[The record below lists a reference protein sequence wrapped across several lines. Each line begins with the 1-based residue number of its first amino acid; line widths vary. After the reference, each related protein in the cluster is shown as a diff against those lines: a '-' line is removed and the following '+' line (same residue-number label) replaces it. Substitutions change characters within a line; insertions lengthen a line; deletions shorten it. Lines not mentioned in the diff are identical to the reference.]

1 MNRSPTRYEFNI
13 KKYRENLAKDPNDIT
28 AKGMINH
35 YLDYD
40 EQDKEHAVDPEW
52 CKDNLEYDLRTTEWI
67 IEKAKCDK
75 VYAQHL
81 YAAICNNDFMRN
93 DVWPILTEKKWS
105 SSWRHAGGIIADMRE
120 EGDYMS
126 WYCSGIVDNIEI
138 DTELNNPDN
147 PLSQHE
153 RERMLELKAHVAE
166 SVVTDEIREDLLK
179 LGWIVIAD
187 DSWNK

>member
-1 MNRSPTRYEFNI
+1 MNRSPTRYEFYTKRYI
-13 KKYRENLAKDPNDIT
+13 EKLKKDPHDEKALFMVKHYNEADEKDIT
-28 AKGMINH
+28 LSEAP
-35 YLDYD
+35 D
-40 EQDKEHAVDPEW
+40 W
-52 CKDNLEYDLRTTEWI
+52 RKDNLEYDLRTTEWI

-126 WYCSGIVDNIEI
+126 WYCSGIIDQDIIDEKINNISK
-138 DTELNNPDN
+138 
-147 PLSQHE
+147 PLSEHE
-153 RERMLELKAHVAE
+153 KKKILDLKAHVSE
-166 SVVTDEIREDLLK
+166 SVVTDEICEDLFK
-179 LGWIVIAD
+179 LGWIVVD
-187 DSWNK
+187 DNSQD

>member
-13 KKYRENLAKDPNDIT
+13 KRYRENLAKDPNDIT

-35 YLDYD
+35 YLDYE

-81 YAAICNNDFMRN
+81 YAAICNNDFTRN

-126 WYCSGIVDNIEI
+126 WYCSGIVDIIINAHDIKTVLQHI
-138 DTELNNPDN
+138 KTEYCQINVGNPEEPIIVLPFGD
-147 PLSQHE
+147 PLSIE
-153 RERMLELKAHVAE
+153 VKGL
-166 SVVTDEIREDLLK
+166 
-179 LGWIVIAD
+179 IATIIQ
-187 DSWNK
+187 